1 MFDLW
6 RKRRVVRGNGVG
18 LTLIELMVVV
28 CVIGVVAA
36 MAIPLQANAQ
46 ARARIEKT
54 QSDMQMLAAAV
65 RMYADHMGTLPY
77 ALTALTTTAV
87 NGRNQSAGPF
97 IATVPPPPFGG
108 DPGWGAYAYTSSRA
122 GTFSITA
129 IGDGTT
135 ITVP

>member
-1 MFDLW
+1 MVPGRAAGF
-6 RKRRVVRGNGVG
+6 
-18 LTLIELMVVV
+18 TLLDFAVMAAIIVA
-28 CVIGVVAA
+28 VAA
-36 MAIPLQANAQ
+36 LAIPLYANAQ
-46 ARARIEKT
+46 TRARIEKAQT
-54 QSDMQMLAAAV
+54 DLQTLAAAV

-97 IATVPPPPFGG
+97 VATVPPPPFGG
-108 DPGWGAYAYTSSRA
+108 DTAWGAYAYTSSRA

-135 ITVP
+135 IVVP

>member
-1 MFDLW
+1 MVPGRAAGF
-6 RKRRVVRGNGVG
+6 
-18 LTLIELMVVV
+18 TLLDFAVMAAIIVA
-28 CVIGVVAA
+28 VAA
-36 MAIPLQANAQ
+36 LAIPLYANAQ
-46 ARARIEKT
+46 TRARIEKAQT
-54 QSDMQMLAAAV
+54 DLQTLAAAV

-97 IATVPPPPFGG
+97 VATVPPPPFGG
-108 DPGWGAYAYTSSRA
+108 DPAWGAYAYTSSRA

-135 ITVP
+135 IVVP

>member
-1 MFDLW
+1 MVPGRAAGF
-6 RKRRVVRGNGVG
+6 
-18 LTLIELMVVV
+18 TLLDFAVMAAIIVA
-28 CVIGVVAA
+28 VAA
-36 MAIPLQANAQ
+36 LAIPLYANAQ
-46 ARARIEKT
+46 ARARIEKAQT
-54 QSDMQMLAAAV
+54 DLQTLAAAV

-97 IATVPPPPFGG
+97 VATVPPPPFGG
-108 DPGWGAYAYTSSRA
+108 DPAWGAYAYTSSRA

-135 ITVP
+135 IVVP